1 MFSNYVYGFKI
12 YFQRFMHP
20 EKSTGER
27 LKERVGE
34 LVHSLTQAL
43 SLCEPGQ
50 YSMPLPLL
58 SGATIGEHTRHI
70 IEFFQC
76 LQVGIESGEIDY
88 GKRERNRQLE
98 TDKEY
103 AMGTFQSI
111 QQHLPVNEM
120 ACLLQNETKSDW
132 PELAVQSGYFREL
145 VYTIEHAIHHMAIIK
160 IGLKSLHIDADRD
173 FGVAP
178 STIEY
183 RSQCAS

>member
-1 MFSNYVYGFKI
+1 
-12 YFQRFMHP
+12 MHS
-20 EKSTGER
+20 ENTAGER
-27 LKERVGE
+27 LKDRVGE
-34 LVHSLTQAL
+34 IVHSLSQAL
-43 SLCEPGQ
+43 LLCEAEQ

-58 SGATIGEHTRHI
+58 SGATLGEHTRHV

-76 LQVGIESGEIDY
+76 LQMGAASGEIDY
-88 GKRERNRQLE
+88 GKRERNRRLE

-103 AMGTFQSI
+103 ALAAFGAI
-111 QQHLPVNEM
+111 QQHLPVCEK

-160 IGLKSLHIDADRD
+160 IGLKSLHIDADHD

-183 RSQCAS
+183 RTQCAS

>member
-1 MFSNYVYGFKI
+1 MDL
-12 YFQRFMHP
+12 

-27 LKERVGE
+27 LKERVAE
-34 LVHSLTQAL
+34 LVLSLSQAL

-50 YSMPLPLL
+50 YVMPLPLL
-58 SGATIGEHTRHI
+58 SGSTLGEHTRHI

-76 LQVGIESGEIDY
+76 LQSGIASGEIDY
-88 GKRERNRQLE
+88 GKRERNRKLE

-103 AMGTFQSI
+103 ALAVFRTV
-111 QQHLPVNEM
+111 QQNLPVQET
-120 ACLLQNETKSDW
+120 ACLLQNETKSEHL
-132 PELAVQSGYFREL
+132 PLAVQSGYFREL

-160 IGLKSLHIDADRD
+160 IGLKSLQIDADRD

>member
-1 MFSNYVYGFKI
+1 MQSE
-12 YFQRFMHP
+12 H
-20 EKSTGER
+20 SAGER
-27 LKERVGE
+27 LKNRAGE
-34 LVHSLTQAL
+34 LVHSLSQAL
-43 SLCEPGQ
+43 LLCDNGQ

-76 LQVGIESGEIDY
+76 LQAGVASGEIDY
-88 GKRERNRQLE
+88 GKRERNRKLE

-103 AMGTFQSI
+103 AMETFFSI
-111 QQHLPVNEM
+111 QQQLPVNEQV
-120 ACLLQNETKSDW
+120 CLLQNEAKSDL
-132 PELAVQSGYFREL
+132 PNLAVQSGYFREL

-160 IGLKSLHIDADRD
+160 IGLKSLQIDAGHD

-183 RSQCAS
+183 RTKCAS

>member
-1 MFSNYVYGFKI
+1 MYSEN
-12 YFQRFMHP
+12 
-20 EKSTGER
+20 SAGER
-27 LKERVGE
+27 LKDRVGE
-34 LVHSLTQAL
+34 LVHALGRAL

-76 LQVGIESGEIDY
+76 LQAGIASGEIDY

-103 AMGTFQSI
+103 AMATFLAI
-111 QQHLPVNEM
+111 QQQLPLTERP
-120 ACLLQNETKSDW
+120 CLLQNEAKSEW

-160 IGLKSLHIDADRD
+160 IGLKSLQIDADRD